1 MERWLDI
8 LRKWFFKD
16 SLQDSLF
23 EDLDLN
29 QFLERFLTILTEKAQ
44 CDRVTWVEAREYVR
58 IKMATEGLPY
68 EDGQTFFKD
77 VVIRSTSAIPFQDLK
92 MLIAKWDPES
102 ISAHVDGQAIFLPV
116 TKASG
121 REHLGYFLIEGVK
134 RNSVSTVAAEVSR
147 LAAKISRHLG
157 FCLQYWEAVNLSLV
171 DDLTGLFNQKYMS
184 MVLESEIHR
193 ATRLDKKFSVLF
205 MDIDYFKSV
214 NDTKGHW
221 VGSKL
226 LVELGRV
233 LKDCVRRSDYTFR
246 YGGDEFVMVLP
257 DTDGAGAMVVAERVR
272 RCVEQTEFIIDGVQ
286 IGVTMSIGI
295 ATYPDHAQSH
305 KEIIKMADQAMY
317 CGKNKSRNIVFMAS

>member
-1 MERWLDI
+1 M
-8 LRKWFFKD
+8 
-16 SLQDSLF
+16 
-23 EDLDLN
+23 
-29 QFLERFLTILTEKAQ
+29 TILIDRTQAE
-44 CDRVTWVEAREYVR
+44 RVTWVEAREFNT
-58 IKMATEGLPY
+58 IKMAADGLAY

-77 VVIRSTSAIPFQDLK
+77 VVIRSTSAIAFQELK
-92 MLIAKWDPES
+92 GLVADWDPAS
-102 ISAHVDGQAIFLPV
+102 ISAGTKDKTIFLPI

-121 REHLGYFLIEGVK
+121 REHLGYFILQGVK
-134 RNSVSTVAAEVSR
+134 HPSVPTAAVDVSR
-147 LAAKISRHLG
+147 LAAKVSRHLG

-205 MDIDYFKSV
+205 MDIDFFKTV

-221 VGSKL
+221 IGSKL
-226 LVELGRV
+226 LVELGHILR
-233 LKDCVRRSDYTFR
+233 DCVRRSDYTFR

-257 DTDGAGAMVVAERVR
+257 DTESAGALIVAERVR
-272 RCVEQTEFIIDGVQ
+272 RAVEQSEFLIDGMRIQ
-286 IGVTMSIGI
+286 VTISIGI

-317 CGKNKSRNIVFMAS
+317 CGKNKSRNVVFMAS